1 MIWRA
6 LSKAGVPSLKEPH
19 GLSRLD
25 GKRPDGLTLIPWH
38 EGRSAT
44 WDVTVTNTVATSYLS
59 LSSISAA
66 SAAENA
72 AQRKEIKYSE
82 IMKTHLFYPLAFE
95 TLGPI
100 NSVGREFLS
109 ELGHRISAV
118 TDDPRE
124 TSFLFQR
131 IAVSIQ
137 RFNAVCFS
145 YAFEHGHNFSTSR
158 EAPGD
163 FTHFLQ
169 FLSPWEQSTKGDKAS
184 ESWLQKISHGLCFLI
199 RVV

>member
-95 TLGPI
+95 TL
-100 NSVGREFLS
+100 
-109 ELGHRISAV
+109 A
-118 TDDPRE
+118 
-124 TSFLFQR
+124 
-131 IAVSIQ
+131 
-137 RFNAVCFS
+137 
-145 YAFEHGHNFSTSR
+145 
-158 EAPGD
+158 
-163 FTHFLQ
+163 
-169 FLSPWEQSTKGDKAS
+169 QSTVSVVSSSLSLGIVSQLSQTIRAKPVF
-184 ESWLQKISHGLCFLI
+184 CFNE
-199 RVV
+199 